1 MKEADRTMSVP
12 QRDEVAWRIVPIASK
27 REEALLQKTRVRERK
42 ATVEATEEEAWNKAG
57 QAIRRGD
64 RKGRGQ
70 REGKEREQVVK
81 KCALSGKDM

>member
-1 MKEADRTMSVP
+1 MKEADRAMSVP

-27 REEALLQKTRVRERK
+27 REEALPQKSRVREWK
-42 ATVEATEEEAWNKAG
+42 ANVEATEEEAWSKAG

-70 REGKEREQVVK
+70 
-81 KCALSGKDM
+81 

>member
-1 MKEADRTMSVP
+1 MKEADRTMRVP

-42 ATVEATEEEAWNKAG
+42 ARGEATEEEAWNKAG
-57 QAIRRGD
+57 QAIRRD